1 MISHGG
7 KMGIIDYVKGWFLNI
22 DWIST
27 TQIREMME
35 YIIDDV
41 DSNHNGWISTK
52 ELIEGVK
59 KWMKKK

>member
-1 MISHGG
+1 
-7 KMGIIDYVKGWFLNI
+7 MGIIDYVKGWFLNI

-27 TQIREMME
+27 AQIREMME

-52 ELIEGVK
+52 ELMEGVK
-59 KWMKKK
+59 KWMKMKN

>member
-1 MISHGG
+1 
-7 KMGIIDYVKGWFLNI
+7 MGIIDYVKSWFLNV

-27 TQIREMME
+27 AQIREMME

-59 KWMKKK
+59 RWMKKK

>member
-1 MISHGG
+1 
-7 KMGIIDYVKGWFLNI
+7 MGIINYVKSWFFNI

-27 TQIREMME
+27 AQIREMMD

-52 ELIEGVK
+52 EIIEGVK
-59 KWMKKK
+59 RWMKMKN

>member
-1 MISHGG
+1 
-7 KMGIIDYVKGWFLNI
+7 MGVIDYVKSWFFNI
-22 DWIST
+22 DWVST
-27 TQIREMME
+27 AQIREMMD

-59 KWMKKK
+59 KWMKTKN

>member
-1 MISHGG
+1 
-7 KMGIIDYVKGWFLNI
+7 MGIIDYVKSWFFNN
-22 DWIST
+22 DWVST
-27 TQIREMME
+27 AQIREMMD

-59 KWMKKK
+59 KWMKMKN

>member
-1 MISHGG
+1 
-7 KMGIIDYVKGWFLNI
+7 MGIIDYVKSWFLNV

-27 TQIREMME
+27 AQIREMME

-59 KWMKKK
+59 KWMKMKN

>member
-1 MISHGG
+1 
-7 KMGIIDYVKGWFLNI
+7 MGIIDYVKSWFFNI
-22 DWIST
+22 DWVST
-27 TQIREMME
+27 AQIREMMD

-59 KWMKKK
+59 KWMRTKN

>member
-1 MISHGG
+1 
-7 KMGIIDYVKGWFLNI
+7 MGIIDYVKSWFFNI

-27 TQIREMME
+27 AQIRQMME

-59 KWMKKK
+59 KWMKMKN

>member
-1 MISHGG
+1 
-7 KMGIIDYVKGWFLNI
+7 MGIIDYVKSWFLNV

-27 TQIREMME
+27 AQIREMME

-41 DSNHNGWISTK
+41 DSNQNGWISTK

>member
-1 MISHGG
+1 
-7 KMGIIDYVKGWFLNI
+7 MGIIDYVKSWFFNN

-27 TQIREMME
+27 AQIREMMD

-59 KWMKKK
+59 KWMKTKN

>member
-1 MISHGG
+1 
-7 KMGIIDYVKGWFLNI
+7 MGIIDYVKSWFLNV

-59 KWMKKK
+59 RWMKKK

>member
-1 MISHGG
+1 
-7 KMGIIDYVKGWFLNI
+7 MGIIDYVKSWFLNV

-27 TQIREMME
+27 AQIREMME

-41 DSNHNGWISTK
+41 DSNHNGWVSTK

-59 KWMKKK
+59 RWMKKK